1 MATPAGTPEYERI
14 LSDNRRIAARFERSD
29 LPASPRRKLAILAC
43 MDARVRV
50 EDMLG
55 LERGDAHVLRN
66 AGGLASDD
74 AIRSLVVSQ
83 HLLGTEEVLVIGHTG
98 CGMLA
103 FRDEDV
109 RRDLA
114 QRTGSDLDLP
124 LGAFADLDA
133 SVRSQVDRITSHPWI
148 RDVPVHGLVYET
160 DTGRLREV
168 L

>member
-1 MATPAGTPEYERI
+1 MTTPAGTSEYERI
-14 LSDNRRIAARFERSD
+14 LSDNRRIAASLERSD
-29 LPASPRRKLAILAC
+29 LPATPRRKLAVLAC
-43 MDARVRV
+43 MDARVSV
-50 EDMLG
+50 EEMLG

-83 HLLGTEEVLVIGHTG
+83 HLLGTAEVLVIGHTG

-109 RRDLA
+109 RRDLSG
-114 QRTGSDLDLP
+114 RTGADVDLP
-124 LGAFADLDA
+124 LGAFSDLEA
-133 SVRSQVDRITSHPWI
+133 NIRSQVDRITTHPWI
-148 RDVPVHGLVYET
+148 RDVPVHGLIYET

-168 L
+168 V